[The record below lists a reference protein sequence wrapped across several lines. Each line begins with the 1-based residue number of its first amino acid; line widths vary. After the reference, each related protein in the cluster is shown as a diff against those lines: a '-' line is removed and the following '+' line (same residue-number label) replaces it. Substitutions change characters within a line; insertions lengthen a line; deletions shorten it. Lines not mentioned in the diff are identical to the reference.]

1 MVFLRRLMLL
11 VAVLGASTAGY
22 AWWRR
27 REESLDTGV
36 PEWPP
41 LPEPEPITES
51 GTEPSGNE
59 PSADSPTTAIADA
72 QPVTSDVE
80 DGAAENSISEDS
92 ATAESAA
99 SESDSA
105 ESDSAESAASES
117 AASGSDS
124 AESAAAESAASESAA
139 SGSDSAGSAAAG
151 SIIAPAGVP
160 EPAWIEPVEGVCPAS
175 HPVKLNESS
184 GIFHLPGGR
193 FYDRTNAD
201 RCYASAEAAV
211 ADGYRASKA

>member
-1 MVFLRRLMLL
+1 MVFLRRVLLL

-36 PEWPP
+36 PEWPAFP
-41 LPEPEPITES
+41 
-51 GTEPSGNE
+51 
-59 PSADSPTTAIADA
+59 A
-72 QPVTSDVE
+72 VE
-80 DGAAENSISEDS
+80 
-92 ATAESAA
+92 ATPGQSW
-99 SESDSA
+99 
-105 ESDSAESAASES
+105 
-117 AASGSDS
+117 
-124 AESAAAESAASESAA
+124 
-139 SGSDSAGSAAAG
+139 
-151 SIIAPAGVP
+151 V
-160 EPAWIEPVEGVCPAS
+160 EPVEGACPAS